1 MYPIVD
7 SYKRSLVALMLQQAD
22 PIDLS
27 QFEEPTNS
35 KPEITIDADALIQ
48 SVMQKM
54 NFNVPRDIGSITTQ
68 N

>member
-7 SYKRSLVALMLQQAD
+7 SYKRSLVALMRQQAD

-27 QFEEPTNS
+27 QFEEQKKT
-35 KPEITIDADALIQ
+35 KPKITLDVEALTER
-48 SVMQKM
+48 VMNDM
-54 NFNVPRDIGSITTQ
+54 NFNVPRDIESITTQ